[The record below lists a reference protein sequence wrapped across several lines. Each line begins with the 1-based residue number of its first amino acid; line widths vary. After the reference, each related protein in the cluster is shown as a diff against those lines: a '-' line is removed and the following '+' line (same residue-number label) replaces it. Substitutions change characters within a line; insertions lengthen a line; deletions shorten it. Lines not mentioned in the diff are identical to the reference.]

1 MLSSIGQTLR
11 EDAVFLGLFFLAF
24 FAFSILGLDLFS
36 GSGWSC
42 TDTQKSGPD
51 FCFGVAM
58 KKGIYGTSI
67 LLPVAWKGSSFSSF
81 EKGYFDDIWMSMQSL
96 LHVLSMEGWLSIYY
110 AAADLNVDVAAD
122 SSAPRTFWTGN
133 DQGLLQPQQNTNSD
147 HVFIFFLF
155 YIVVFSF
162 FFIQTFAAT
171 VLSNIVQKS
180 FTGRLT
186 TEQLRWFLLRTDL
199 KHVFPIVQNKHI
211 SPNAVSIAAICSR
224 REFDVFAMVFSIVNV
239 AIIAASGANASESQ
253 RSMTMLDANFES
265 FLCYSNVFLL
275 CRYVSIAGCFLELLI
290 LVARR

>member
-24 FAFSILGLDLFS
+24 FAFSLLGLDLFS

-42 TDTQKSGPD
+42 TDTLKSGPD
-51 FCFGVAM
+51 FCFGIEI
-58 KKGIYGTSI
+58 KQGIYGTPI

-96 LHVLSMEGWLSIYY
+96 VHVLSMEGWLSIYY

-122 SSAPRTFWTGN
+122 SSASRIFWTGN
-133 DQGLLQPQQNTNSD
+133 DQGLLQPKQNTNSN
-147 HVFIFFLF
+147 VFIFFLF

-186 TEQLRWFLLRTDL
+186 TEQLRWFLLRKDL
-199 KHVFPIVQNKHI
+199 KHISPIVQNKHVP
-211 SPNAVSIAAICSR
+211 PNAVSVAAIFNR
-224 REFDVFAMVFSIVNV
+224 REFDIFAMVFSIVNV
-239 AIIAASGANASESQ
+239 AIIAASGTNASENQ
-253 RSMTMLDANFES
+253 RSMTMFDANIEI
-265 FLCYSNVFLL
+265 VF
-275 CRYVSIAGCFLELLI
+275 CAF
-290 LVARR
+290 